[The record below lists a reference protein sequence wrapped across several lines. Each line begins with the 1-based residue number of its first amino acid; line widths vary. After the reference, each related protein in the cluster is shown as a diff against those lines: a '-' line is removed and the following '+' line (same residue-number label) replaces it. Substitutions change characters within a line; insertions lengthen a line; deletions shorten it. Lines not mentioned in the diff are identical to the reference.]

1 MERPALDLTM
11 FIHVEASHMP
21 EPTVSGLE
29 QYLGLDLSLDLGL
42 NGVKIS
48 NLSFFKPLIEVIP

>member
-1 MERPALDLTM
+1 
-11 FIHVEASHMP
+11 MP
-21 EPTVSGLE
+21 EPTVSGTE
-29 QYLGLDLSLDLGL
+29 QYLGLGIGLGLDLGLDLGL